1 MFGSASSLAF
11 VTFVSLASAIPLLSS
26 EDKRQTGSG
35 LQALQASITTL
46 QQQLASA
53 NNTVVDFSSDGI
65 IDGLTGL
72 IKVNSAVVELGD
84 DITDTTGIANN
95 TQRLSATDS

>member
-1 MFGSASSLAF
+1 MFGSTSSLAF
-11 VTFVSLASAIPLLSS
+11 ITLASLASASPLLPS
-26 EDKRQTGSG
+26 EDKRQAGSG

-46 QQQLASA
+46 QQQLAAA
-53 NNTVVDFSSDGI
+53 NNTVVDFSADGI

-95 TQRLSATDS
+95 TARLSATDS

>member
-1 MFGSASSLAF
+1 MFGSKTSLALVTLASLAF
-11 VTFVSLASAIPLLSS
+11 ASPLLPTV
-26 EDKRQTGSG
+26 DKRQTGSG

-46 QQQLASA
+46 QRQLAAA
-53 NNTVVDFSSDGI
+53 NNTVVDFSADGI

-84 DITDTTGIANN
+84 DITETTSIAKS
-95 TQRLSATDS
+95 TTRLNAQDS

>member
-1 MFGSASSLAF
+1 MFGSTSSLAF
-11 VTFVSLASAIPLLSS
+11 ITFASLASAIPLLST
-26 EDKRQTGSG
+26 EDKRQTGG
-35 LQALQASITTL
+35 LQNLQASIVTL
-46 QQQLASA
+46 QQQLAAA
-53 NNTVVDFSSDGI
+53 NNTVVDFSADGI

-72 IKVNSAVVELGD
+72 IKVNSAVVQLGD